1 MEELDKA
8 SHCHRLELLRSEQ
21 GLAQVNVLNDLK
33 GDQLGHVHG
42 CTTGCGLGQ
51 LPPIFAEHGSIL
63 VCLQALSVYCQRAVG
78 AYLKDGLEI
87 LFKEGDVHQVNGD
100 SRFMVRLELS
110 LKLSSF

>member
-8 SHCHRLELLRSEQ
+8 SHGHRFELLSSEQ

-42 CTTGCGLGQ
+42 GAPGRWLSQ
-51 LPPIFAEHGSIL
+51 LPPVFAEHGSIL
-63 VCLQALSVYCQRAVG
+63 VCLQALLVESQRAVG
-78 AYLKDGLEI
+78 AYLEDGLEI